1 MHGGGRPGDLQGGG
15 DHPDGNPGAGKGFSA
30 DSFSN
35 VAENHQYHNA
45 MALVSRNAAEIL
57 EEKDLTGD
65 SLIAMVKKM
74 ISDPIKL
81 KEYQDNA
88 RAMAILDSSERI
100 YQVIKEVLKK
110 NQS

>member
-1 MHGGGRPGDLQGGG
+1 
-15 DHPDGNPGAGKGFSA
+15 
-30 DSFSN
+30 
-35 VAENHQYHNA
+35 
-45 MALVSRNAAEIL
+45 
-57 EEKDLTGD
+57 
-65 SLIAMVKKM
+65 MVKKM

-110 NQS
+110 DQS